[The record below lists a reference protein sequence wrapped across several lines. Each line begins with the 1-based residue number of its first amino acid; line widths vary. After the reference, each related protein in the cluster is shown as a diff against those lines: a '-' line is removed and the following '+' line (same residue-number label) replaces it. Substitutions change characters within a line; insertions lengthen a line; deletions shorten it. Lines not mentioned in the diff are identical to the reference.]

1 MYCKKCGKQLDFDGD
16 ICKDC
21 AENEAYFGSAQQ
33 SAPAQEAA
41 PAVAPATPAPAPAQ
55 TAQPIAQDGDRKFG
69 FGKALASTIMGA
81 ISNGMAS
88 IASGIPLGIELAI
101 MELGYANGGAELA
114 LGGIA
119 VTIIMALISI
129 GLAIPALIMG
139 IKSIKTFNERKNAG
153 YVKPVATLVLGIIG
167 VVCAGLALLSV
178 LGALGG
184 LSDLAA
190 YL

>member
-21 AENEAYFGSAQQ
+21 AENESYFGSAQQ

-41 PAVAPATPAPAPAQ
+41 PTVASAPAQ
-55 TAQPIAQDGDRKFG
+55 TAQPVAQAGDRKFG
-69 FGKALASTIMGA
+69 FGKALASTIMGV

-88 IASGIPLGIELAI
+88 IASSVPLAIELI
-101 MELGYANGGAELA
+101 IDELGYANGGAEMA

-119 VTIIMALISI
+119 ITIILALISI

-167 VVCAGLALLSV
+167 VVFAGLALLSV
-178 LGALGG
+178 LSALGG
-184 LSDLAA
+184 LSDLTE
-190 YL
+190 LL

>member
-1 MYCKKCGKQLDFDGD
+1 MYCKKCGKQLDHDGD
-16 ICKDC
+16 ICKAC

-33 SAPAQEAA
+33 ESAPAQEAA
-41 PAVAPATPAPAPAQ
+41 PTIAPAPAQ
-55 TAQPIAQDGDRKFG
+55 AAQPIAQDGDKKFG

-88 IASGIPLGIELAI
+88 IASGVPLGIELAI
-101 MELGYANGGAELA
+101 MELGYATGSAEIA

-119 VTIIMALISI
+119 ITIILALISI

-139 IKSIKTFNERKNAG
+139 IKSIKTFNERKSAG
-153 YVKPVATLVLGIIG
+153 YAKPIATLVLGIIG
-167 VVCAGLALLSV
+167 VVCAGFALLSV
-178 LGALGG
+178 LSAFGG
-184 LSDLAA
+184 ISDLTA